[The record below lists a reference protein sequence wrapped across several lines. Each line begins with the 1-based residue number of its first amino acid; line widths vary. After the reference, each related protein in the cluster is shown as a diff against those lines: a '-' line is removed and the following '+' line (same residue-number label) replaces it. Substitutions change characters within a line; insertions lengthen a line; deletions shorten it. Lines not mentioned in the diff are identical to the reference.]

1 MKESLRSGIEHEL
14 RFVVPESK
22 TVPNLYPE
30 SQEFGA
36 MPKVF
41 ATGFFVGL
49 VEWACIEAVNPH
61 LDWPREQTLGTR
73 VELTHEAATP
83 PGLEVTVRVRLEEV
97 DGRRLRF
104 GVEAEDGA
112 GVIGRGSHG
121 RFVIDRGRFDGRM
134 ASKKGEAARKGGAEQ
149 G

>member
-1 MKESLRSGIEHEL
+1 MKESLRSGTEREL

-30 SQEFGA
+30 SELFGA
-36 MPKVF
+36 MPEVF

-49 VEWACIEAVNPH
+49 VEWACIRAVNPH
-61 LDWPREQTLGTR
+61 LDWPSEQTLGTH
-73 VELTHEAATP
+73 VDLTHEAATP

-104 GVEAEDGA
+104 GVEASDGMD
-112 GVIGRGSHG
+112 VIGRGSHW
-121 RFVIDRGRFDGRM
+121 RFVIDRERFDGRIER
-134 ASKKGEAARKGGAEQ
+134 KRRKAAEKAGDS
-149 G
+149 